1 MGSASKLG
9 FLVSAVGTIIVNTTS
24 SAMYVLH
31 CQSQPLFNTLS
42 VLRSYSVDF
51 GC

>member
-1 MGSASKLG
+1 MGSASKLR
-9 FLVSAVGTIIVNTTS
+9 FFVSAVGTIKVNTTS

-31 CQSQPLFNTLS
+31 RQSQALFNTLS

-51 GC
+51 AS